1 MGIKIHLAWGE
12 VPVILKETH
21 RKGQRGACQIREI
34 RMAMPPVTMMSFLT
48 VYFMMA
54 SFLK

>member
-34 RMAMPPVTMMSFLT
+34 RMAMPPVTMMCFLT